1 MNRVYACYGRYAST
15 PYTIKK
21 THIHVFCVEELCFYI
36 RENAYFIDDDFFDQD
51 MFLWLEEECGLSS
64 IAKKLRNKYRTD
76 KSSESLVRILF
87 EETFYA
93 DMEQLNQ
100 TLAILKNNQKMSQQE
115 KLKLQGDF
123 FLKNEKYTLALDCY
137 EDLVKLMTGRKD
149 KKLLAAAYHNLGV
162 IYARLFMFE
171 SAGEYF
177 RKAYDTSGDKSYM
190 VDYLASIRCAYSD
203 DKYLK
208 KLNIIDGAYDYSSA
222 LEEKVDAINKA
233 YENSDEYTAVKNIIK
248 LKNDKAADYKEKA
261 DSFVEGIKEEYRESM
276 EK

>member
-93 DMEQLNQ
+93 DMDQLNQ
-100 TLAILKNNQKMSQQE
+100 TLAILKNRRKPA
-115 KLKLQGDF
+115 L
-123 FLKNEKYTLALDCY
+123 FLKP
-137 EDLVKLMTGRKD
+137 
-149 KKLLAAAYHNLGV
+149 
-162 IYARLFMFE
+162 
-171 SAGEYF
+171 
-177 RKAYDTSGDKSYM
+177 
-190 VDYLASIRCAYSD
+190 
-203 DKYLK
+203 
-208 KLNIIDGAYDYSSA
+208 
-222 LEEKVDAINKA
+222 
-233 YENSDEYTAVKNIIK
+233 
-248 LKNDKAADYKEKA
+248 
-261 DSFVEGIKEEYRESM
+261 
-276 EK
+276 